1 MPSFTAVLLLRVAK
15 MTYIFLRSASDF
27 ELNAISMLSKDIW
40 GCVFIQTG
48 IKGCY
53 IWVDLN
59 VMFPESQFYAL
70 ASPKKPTVHLECK
83 YIKKTPTALFC

>member
-1 MPSFTAVLLLRVAK
+1 

-59 VMFPESQFYAL
+59 NMIPGILILIS
-70 ASPKKPTVHLECK
+70 SR
-83 YIKKTPTALFC
+83 KTYGSSRVQIYQKNPYGLILLI